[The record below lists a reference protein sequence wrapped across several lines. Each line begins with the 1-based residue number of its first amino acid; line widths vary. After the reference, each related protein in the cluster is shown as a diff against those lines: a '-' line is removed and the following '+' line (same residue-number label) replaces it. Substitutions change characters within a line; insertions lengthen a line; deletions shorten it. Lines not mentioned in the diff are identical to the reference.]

1 MRDTAAELASVT
13 RRIGEIQRSLKDT
26 RPHDKHFWGVCEHEK
41 MLALLNATLKDFVAR
56 KVQLERGD

>member
-26 RPHDKHFWGVCEHEK
+26 RPHDKHLWDICEREK
-41 MLALLNATLKDFVAR
+41 MLALLNATLKAFEAR

>member
-26 RPHDKHFWGVCEHEK
+26 RPHDKHLWGVCEHEK